1 MATIPIVDRMD
12 KRKGI
17 IAAVIVMLGLFLYLI
32 LTSFEMADPPP
43 KDIPLEVAEPLDMT
57 EIEEFTI
64 AGGAGGGDPSTAPVD
79 QPQPQTENVLTQTNS
94 NSQTNSG
101 NANNTNS
108 PNSDNQAS
116 TTQQSNNPFAQG
128 GSGGGDGSG
137 DGTGFGNDSGT
148 GTDGSGAGP
157 GSGAGRKRLN
167 NVNIADLQ
175 YNSDETIYLKL
186 VIDAQGN
193 VVQVYNIKGQT
204 TTTDQILINKVK
216 VAVKKQV
223 KYNKQEHAP
232 LATVYY
238 TVKVNAQ

>member
-1 MATIPIVDRMD
+1 MD

-17 IAAVIVMLGLFLYLI
+17 IAAVIVMLCLFLYLI

-94 NSQTNSG
+94 NTQTNSG

-108 PNSDNQAS
+108 PNSDNEAS

-128 GSGGGDGSG
+128 GSGGGDGGG

-204 TTTDQILINKVK
+204 TT
-216 VAVKKQV
+216 KQ
-223 KYNKQEHAP
+223 
-232 LATVYY
+232 
-238 TVKVNAQ
+238 